1 MSRHDPFGQRLPL
14 LSMKDVV
21 IFPRNIVT
29 LFIGK
34 PRSVLVVEEALATDQ
49 RMVITMQRGTN
60 GEEPSA
66 DTVHR
71 VGTLVEIVSFE
82 RRDPG
87 GIQIV
92 LEGISRVRLSQIDG
106 AATVAT
112 AVSERLVEII
122 PDPVEAE
129 SMLRVIKD
137 LTVRYRDEKGTPP
150 SEVIDMVKRAS
161 DPGQL
166 ADLLATQL
174 LAGTDDGKAL
184 ERQALLEQVD
194 PLQRLQSL
202 ASRIRGEIDG
212 AAAMRSVNDRIRDKA
227 DQEHSRAIIK
237 KQIEELQK
245 MLDPEEGDEFD
256 ILRRRILAGTLP
268 QAVEDKL
275 LSELRRLQGMQSV
288 SAEATVVRTYLD
300 TLLALPWQEETIDR
314 VDLQAAEEILNNHHY
329 GLENVKERVLDF
341 LAVRALRARTGR
353 TGASPILCLVG
364 PPGVG
369 KTSLGQSIAEAMGRK
384 FEIVSLGGVRDEA
397 EIRGHRKTYIG
408 AMPGRVIKAISQAGV
423 VNPVIL
429 LDEIDKLASDQRGDP
444 ASALLEVLD
453 PGQNHTFLDHY
464 LEVPYDLSN
473 VLFIATANYKQQIP
487 RPLFDRMD
495 TIDLSGYYEDEKVEI
510 GRRHLLPRQVHANS
524 LDENDLLLDD
534 VMLRKIVRE
543 YTREAGVRSLER
555 ELATICRKAASGIFK
570 NGDSLPIL
578 ISSERIEDDLGPP
591 RFLIGE
597 LLGGAEVGVAT
608 GLGTTEVGGEL
619 IHVEVVTMA
628 GRGALRITGNAG
640 DVMQESAHAALTFA
654 RTRAAS
660 LGIDADF
667 QEKIDLH
674 IHLPQG
680 GMPKDGPSAGITMAT
695 ALISALTGRPVRAD
709 TAMTGEITLRGHVL
723 AIGGLRDKALAA
735 HRSGITRLIAP
746 KENEREYDVLP
757 GRVRDEIDFLFVK
770 SMDEVIAAALLPTA
784 SPLVGDQDQVVST
797 SPARI
802 SIAHSQ

>member
-1 MSRHDPFGQRLPL
+1 
-14 LSMKDVV
+14 
-21 IFPRNIVT
+21 
-29 LFIGK
+29 
-34 PRSVLVVEEALATDQ
+34 
-49 RMVITMQRGTN
+49 
-60 GEEPSA
+60 
-66 DTVHR
+66 
-71 VGTLVEIVSFE
+71 
-82 RRDPG
+82 
-87 GIQIV
+87 V
-92 LEGISRVRLSQIDG
+92 LEGIARVRLSQIDG
-106 AATVAT
+106 SATVAT
-112 AVSERLVEII
+112 AASERLVEIL
-122 PDPVEAE
+122 PDPVEAD

-137 LTVRYRDEKGTPP
+137 LTVRYRDEKGSPP

-174 LAGTDDGKAL
+174 LAGADDGKAL

-202 ASRIRGEIDG
+202 ATRLRSELDG

-227 DQEHSRAIIK
+227 DHEHQRAVIK

-256 ILRRRILAGTLP
+256 AFRRRILAGKLP

-300 TLLALPWQEETIDR
+300 TLLALPWGEETIDR
-314 VDLQAAEEILNNHHY
+314 IDLQLAEQILNDHHY
-329 GLENVKERVLDF
+329 GLETVKERVLDF

-353 TGASPILCLVG
+353 TGTSPILCLVG

-408 AMPGRVIKAISQAGV
+408 AMPGRVIKAISQSGV
-423 VNPVIL
+423 INPVIL

-453 PGQNHTFLDHY
+453 PSQNHTFLDHY

-473 VLFIATANYKQQIP
+473 VLFIATANYKHQIP
-487 RPLFDRMD
+487 RPLLDRMEA
-495 TIDLSGYYEDEKVEI
+495 IDLSGYYEDEKIEI
-510 GRRHLLPRQVHANS
+510 GRRHLLPRQIHTNS
-524 LDENDLLLDD
+524 LDASDIEIDEA
-534 VMLRKIVRE
+534 MLRKIVRE
-543 YTREAGVRSLER
+543 YTREAGVRNLER

-570 NGDSLPIL
+570 QGNSLPIR
-578 ISSERIEDDLGPP
+578 IDAARIEEDLGPP
-591 RFLIGE
+591 RYLVGE
-597 LLGGAEVGVAT
+597 ALGGAEVGVAI
-608 GLGTTEVGGEL
+608 GLGTTEVGGEM
-619 IHVEVVTMA
+619 IHVEVVTMP

-640 DVMQESAHAALTFA
+640 DVMQESAYAALTYA
-654 RTRAAS
+654 RSRATS
-660 LGIDADF
+660 LGIEPDF
-667 QEKIDLH
+667 QDKIDLH

-746 KENEREYDVLP
+746 KENEREYDLLP
-757 GRVRDEIDFLFVK
+757 ARVRDEIDFLFVK
-770 SMDEVIAAALLPTA
+770 SMDEVIAAALLAISAP
-784 SPLVGDQDQVVST
+784 VVEDQDQVVST
-797 SPARI
+797 STSRI
-802 SIAHSQ
+802 SVAPA

>member
-1 MSRHDPFGQRLPL
+1 
-14 LSMKDVV
+14 MKEVV

-34 PRSVLVVEEALATDQ
+34 PRSVLAVEEALATDQ
-49 RMVITMQRGTN
+49 RLVITMQRTG
-60 GEEPSA
+60 GPDDGSP
-66 DTVHR
+66 DSVHR

-82 RRDPG
+82 RRDPS

-92 LEGISRVRLSQIDG
+92 LEGISRVRLSKIDPSG
-106 AATVAT
+106 QVAT
-112 AVSERLVEII
+112 TAVERLAEIT

-129 SMLRVIKD
+129 AMLRVIKD
-137 LTVRYRDEKGTPP
+137 LTIRYRDDKGVPS
-150 SEVIDMVKRAS
+150 SEVLDMVKRAS

-174 LAGTDDGKAL
+174 LAGTDEGKAL

-194 PLQRLQSL
+194 PLQRLQTL
-202 ASRIRGEIDG
+202 AVRIRGEIDG
-212 AAAMRSVNDRIRDKA
+212 AAAVRMVNERIRDKA
-227 DQEHSRAIIK
+227 EQEHQKAIIK
-237 KQIEELQK
+237 KQIDELQK
-245 MLDPEEGDEFD
+245 MLDPDEGDEFD
-256 ILRRRILAGTLP
+256 GFRRRILERGLP

-275 LSELRRLQGMQSV
+275 LNELRRLQGMQPV

-300 TLLALPWQEETIDR
+300 TLLSLPWHEETTDRIDLSR
-314 VDLQAAEEILNNHHY
+314 AEEILNGHHY
-329 GLENVKERVLDF
+329 GLEQVKERVLDF

-369 KTSLGQSIAEAMGRK
+369 KTSLGQSIAEAMERK

-408 AMPGRVIKAISQAGV
+408 AMPGRIIKAMNQAKV

-453 PGQNHTFLDHY
+453 PGQNCSFLDHY
-464 LEVPYDLSN
+464 LEVPYDLSK

-487 RPLFDRMD
+487 RPLLDRMEL
-495 TIDLSGYYEDEKVEI
+495 IDLSGYYEDEKVEI
-510 GRRHLLPRQVHANS
+510 GRRHLLPRQIHANS
-524 LDENDLLLDD
+524 LGENDLIVGDD
-534 VMLRKIVRE
+534 VLRQIVRS
-543 YTREAGVRSLER
+543 YTREAGVRGLER
-555 ELATICRKAASGIFK
+555 ELATICRKAASAIFK
-570 NGDSLPIL
+570 EGDSPPI
-578 ISSERIEDDLGPP
+578 RIDFRRLEDDLGPP
-591 RFLIGE
+591 KYLIGE
-597 LLGGAEVGVAT
+597 ALDGAEIGVAT

-619 IHVEVVTMA
+619 IHVEVVTMP

-640 DVMQESAHAALTFA
+640 DVMQESAHAALTYA
-654 RTRAAS
+654 RTRSRA
-660 LGIDADF
+660 LGIDPDF
-667 QEKIDLH
+667 QEKVDLH

-680 GMPKDGPSAGITMAT
+680 AMPKDGPSAGITMAS

-735 HRSGITRLIAP
+735 HRSGIRRLIAP

-757 GRVRDEIDFLFVK
+757 ARVRDEIDFFFVK
-770 SMDEVIAAALLPTA
+770 SMDEVIAHALLPA
-784 SPLVGDQDQVVST
+784 DAAEQPVDLDQVVST
-797 SPARI
+797 RPARL
-802 SIAHSQ
+802 SVAPAD